1 MLKFNFQKVG
11 AALGPSILDMTGDNP
26 NSRIP
31 NSQYRSLKNIKS
43 YLKLIS
49 ANNFETS
56 SEKSPMKVNLSDT
69 ENDVTN
75 DEIRQCVLC

>member
-1 MLKFNFQKVG
+1 
-11 AALGPSILDMTGDNP
+11 MTGDNP

-31 NSQYRSLKNIKS
+31 NSQYRSLKNIKA

-49 ANNFETS
+49 SNHYDTASN
-56 SEKSPMKVNLSDT
+56 KSLLKVNLSDT

>member
-1 MLKFNFQKVG
+1 
-11 AALGPSILDMTGDNP
+11 MTGDNP

-31 NSQYRSLKNIKS
+31 NSQYRSLNNIKS

-49 ANNFETS
+49 ANNYDTAS
-56 SEKSPMKVNLSDT
+56 NKSLLKVNLSDT